1 MEAYSSFAAVYDS
14 LMDNVPYEEWAKYLC
29 GLLREY
35 GIRDGLVLDLGCGTG
50 NVTQALA
57 LQGYDMI
64 GVDNSEEML
73 QIALEKRA
81 ESELDILYL
90 LQDMR
95 EFELYGTVKAVVS
108 VCDSIN
114 YILEEEDLLKVFQL
128 VNNDLDPGGGFIFDM
143 NTLYKYREIL
153 GERTFCE
160 NRKQAS
166 FIWEHYYDHR
176 DQINQYDLTLFVR
189 EPDSGELY
197 CKYEEIHF
205 QRGYELRQV
214 QELLGQAGLE
224 FVTAY
229 DAFSREPVRE
239 DSERIYVI
247 ARECGK
253 DRK

>member
-95 EFELYGTVKAVVS
+95 EFELYGTVAAVVS
-108 VCDSIN
+108 ICDSMN
-114 YILEEEDLLKVFQL
+114 YLTQYEDLVQ
-128 VNNDLDPGGGFIFDM
+128 
-143 NTLYKYREIL
+143 TLIIL
-153 GERTFCE
+153 IQKESLF
-160 NRKQAS
+160 
-166 FIWEHYYDHR
+166 
-176 DQINQYDLTLFVR
+176 LT
-189 EPDSGELY
+189 
-197 CKYEEIHF
+197 
-205 QRGYELRQV
+205 
-214 QELLGQAGLE
+214 
-224 FVTAY
+224 
-229 DAFSREPVRE
+229 
-239 DSERIYVI
+239 
-247 ARECGK
+247 
-253 DRK
+253 